1 MAQPKPEQAAA
12 SRRPRGLR
20 PRKIKQLRRR
30 ATRRARRRWWTN
42 LAREVGTALHPK
54 TDKWD
59 EFTRA
64 QWRRRYRKALRYGQI
79 GVLCIAVTSI
89 VFAVFMVVGCFMS
102 DLHIDR
108 HYATAYARVEAVERT
123 NTYVSFTDRNGKV
136 ISPDRGV
143 FYPTGV
149 HTGQQVRID
158 YDYTNPNFARIS
170 GRSWVLSFVPALSVV
185 ACVLPWCLLAY
196 AVFGRYRLKAGG
208 LIRRTHW
215 KGSIAG
221 IHINT
226 RPTIMSM
233 RASTAPTTKQ
243 VP

>member
-1 MAQPKPEQAAA
+1 MVAARQASA
-12 SRRPRGLR
+12 PRGPQPLR
-20 PRKIKQLRRR
+20 PWKIKQLRRR
-30 ATRRARRRWWTN
+30 ATRRARRRWLTN
-42 LAREVGTALHPK
+42 VFRDVARVLRPK
-54 TDKWD
+54 IKRFD

-64 QWRRRYRKALRYGQI
+64 QWRLRYRKALRYGQI
-79 GVLCIAVTSI
+79 GVLCIAAVSI
-89 VFAVFMVVGCFMS
+89 VFAAFMVVGCFMS

-108 HYATAYARVEAVERT
+108 HYATAYARVESVEPT
-123 NTYVSFTDRNGKV
+123 NTYVSFTDRSGKV

-170 GRSWVLSFVPALSVV
+170 GRSWVLSFIPALSVL

-196 AVFGRYRLKAGG
+196 AVWGRYRLKAGG
-208 LIRRTHW
+208 RIRRTHW
-215 KGSIAG
+215 KGTIAG
-221 IHINT
+221 IHVNT
-226 RPTIMSM
+226 RPTIMRM